1 MPIELRLLRHFLA
14 LVEHGTFA
22 RAAMAL
28 QLSQPAVTR
37 SIQSLERRVGS
48 ALVVRSSSGV
58 VPTDVGHLLLL
69 RARELLQFAEDLDRD
84 VLQRGSL
91 QSGHVAVG
99 AGPYP
104 AETIFVPALTRFI
117 DAHPMIKIRLQ
128 VRAWDELL
136 VRLRGRELDFFVAEL
151 STLQRESDLDV
162 QPLGAH
168 PLYYVTRAEHP
179 LARARQL
186 APAAVFGY
194 PLVAMSRIPPRILQ
208 PMLAAQRRSG
218 DSSAAGRPFPSLDS
232 ATLAG
237 LKQMLANSDVIAVL
251 PLNCVLAELKRGEI
265 AVLGSEPWLLLNY
278 GVVRLK
284 SHPLSPAADR
294 LLRLLIEAEQAVST
308 DEQALRLRLRLTN
321 RPARHTARSRTSRA
335 LR

>member
-1 MPIELRLLRHFLA
+1 MSIELRPLRHFLA
-14 LVEHGTFA
+14 LVEHGSFA
-22 RAAMAL
+22 RAALAL
-28 QLSQPAVTR
+28 RLSQPALTR
-37 SIQSLERRVGS
+37 SIQALERLVGGE
-48 ALVVRSSSGV
+48 LVFRSPRGV

-84 VLQRGSL
+84 VLQRSTV

-117 DAHPMIKIRLQ
+117 NAHPMIKIRLQ

-151 STLQRESDLDV
+151 STLQHEADLDV

-168 PLYYVTRAEHP
+168 PLYYVARAEHP
-179 LARARQL
+179 LSRARQRP
-186 APAAVFGY
+186 PAAVFGY

-208 PMLAAQRRSG
+208 PMLVSQRRSG
-218 DSSAAGRPFPSLDS
+218 DTSAAGRPFPSLDS

-251 PLNCVLAELKRGEI
+251 PLTCLKAELERGEI

-284 SHPLSPAADR
+284 SHRLSPAANR
-294 LLRLLIEAEQAVST
+294 LLELLNEAEHAVSA
-308 DEQALRLRLRLTN
+308 DEQVLLPRRTN
-321 RPARHTARSRTSRA
+321 RPARRATRSRAPRTR
-335 LR
+335 R

>member
-1 MPIELRLLRHFLA
+1 MSIELRPLRHFLA
-14 LVEHGTFA
+14 LVEHGSFA
-22 RAAMAL
+22 RAAIAL
-28 QLSQPAVTR
+28 RLSQPALTR
-37 SIQSLERRVGS
+37 SIQSLERLVGS
-48 ALVVRSSSGV
+48 ELVFRSPGGV
-58 VPTDVGHLLLL
+58 VPTDVGHVLRL

-84 VLQRGSL
+84 VLHGSNV

-128 VRAWDELL
+128 VRSWDELL

-151 STLQRESDLDV
+151 STLEREPDLEV

-168 PLYYVTRAEHP
+168 PLYYV
-179 LARARQL
+179 ARARHLL
-186 APAAVFGY
+186 AHERHRRPAAMFAY

-208 PMLAAQRRSG
+208 PMLTAQRQSG
-218 DSSAAGRPFPSLDS
+218 DTITAGRPFPALDS

-237 LKQMLANSDVIAVL
+237 LKQMLANSDAIAVL
-251 PLNCVLAELKRGEI
+251 PLTCVQAEFKRGEI
-265 AVLGSEPWLLLNY
+265 AVLGSEPWLVLNY

-284 SHPLSPAADR
+284 SHPLSPAANR
-294 LLRLLIEAEQAVST
+294 LVEFLHEAEQAVSA
-308 DEQALRLRLRLTN
+308 DEQALLSRLAP
-321 RPARHTARSRTSRA
+321 RPARRAARSSTPRA
-335 LR
+335 QR

>member
-1 MPIELRLLRHFLA
+1 MSIELRPLRHFLA

-28 QLSQPAVTR
+28 QLSQPALTR
-37 SIQSLERRVGS
+37 SIQSLERLVGS
-48 ALVVRSSSGV
+48 ELVLRSARGV
-58 VPTDVGHLLLL
+58 APTDVGSLLLL

-84 VLQRGSL
+84 VLQRSTL

-104 AETIFVPALTRFI
+104 AETIFVQALTRFI

-151 STLQRESDLDV
+151 STLPRESDLDV
-162 QPLGAH
+162 QPLGTH
-168 PLYYVTRAEHP
+168 PLFYVARAEHP
-179 LARARQL
+179 LARERQR
-186 APAAVFGY
+186 PSAAVFGY

-208 PMLAAQRRSG
+208 PMLTSQRRSA
-218 DSSAAGRPFPSLDS
+218 DRSAASRPFPSLDS

-237 LKQMLANSDVIAVL
+237 IKQMLANSDMIAVL
-251 PLNCVLAELKRGEI
+251 PLTCVQAELQRGEI
-265 AVLGSEPWLLLNY
+265 AVLSSEPWLHLNY

-284 SHPLSPAADR
+284 SHPLSPAANR
-294 LLRLLIEAEQAVST
+294 LLEFLHEAEQAVSA
-308 DEQALRLRLRLTN
+308 DEQAMIARRAI
-321 RPARHTARSRTSRA
+321 RPARRTARSRTQRA
-335 LR
+335 KR